1 MKKILIASGCSYT
14 DNQFRSACHPEM
26 DTSWPKWPEIVAK
39 ELDMICINLGRSG
52 SGNEYIYSSIHDII
66 LRVKDKSQIGLVIA
80 GWSQCFRQDWQTGSM
95 SGVNEKM
102 GFESDKFRKATP
114 DINRLFEFTTEQM
127 LAAAQT
133 DIILYSPNG
142 HGEKYNNGD
151 MKKPMTIH
159 DRLDE
164 TFIKKAAGATGW
176 MNDRVMPH
184 GDILGWVRKSLRTY
198 IDFQTLCE
206 YHNIPYMQT
215 QMIPMYID
223 FLRGLMPTEQEVEMG
238 IGYGQNSHYLYDGH
252 AEEDEQSILKIILEY
267 DSLINHDKFLGWPIS
282 RKLGG
287 SPMNFEALGGMF
299 EEDFQQAAESD
310 ARRNS
315 PNYISVRDG
324 HPSKAGQELI
334 AKSFLENYEK
344 TYS

>member
-14 DNQFRSACHPEM
+14 DNQFRSASHPEM

-52 SGNEYIYSSIHDII
+52 SGNEYIYSSLHDII
-66 LRVKDKSQIGLVIA
+66 LRVKDKSKIGLVIA
-80 GWSQCFRQDWQTGSM
+80 GWSQCFRHDFQMGKM
-95 SGVNEKM
+95 RGVNEKM
-102 GFESDKFRKATP
+102 GFESDGLYFKKATP
-114 DINRLFEFTTEQM
+114 NIDRLLDIEDYRQPHD
-127 LAAAQT
+127 A
-133 DIILYSPNG
+133 
-142 HGEKYNNGD
+142 YNNGD
-151 MKKPMTIH
+151 MEKPMTIH

-176 MNDRVMPH
+176 GNDRVNTK

-198 IDFQTLCE
+198 MDFQTLCE
-206 YHNIPYMQT
+206 YNNIPYMQT

-267 DSLINHDKFLGWPIS
+267 DSLINHNKFLGWPIS

-299 EEDFQQAAESD
+299 EAALTRPERAGLTAESD

-324 HPSKAGQELI
+324 HPSKVGQELI
-334 AKSFLENYEK
+334 AKSFLERYEK

>member
-14 DNQFRSACHPEM
+14 DNQFRSACHPDM
-26 DTSWPKWPEIVAK
+26 DVSWPKWPEIVAK

-95 SGVNEKM
+95 SGVNEKA

-114 DINRLFEFTTEQM
+114 DINRLFAFTTEQM

-133 DIILYSPNG
+133 D
-142 HGEKYNNGD
+142 EKLQVS
-151 MKKPMTIH
+151 IH

-198 IDFQTLCE
+198 MDFQTLCE

-267 DSLINHDKFLGWPIS
+267 DSLINHNKFLGWPIS

-299 EEDFQQAAESD
+299 EAALTRPERAGLTAESD

-324 HPSKAGQELI
+324 HPSKVGQELI

>member
-14 DNQFRSACHPEM
+14 DNQFRSASHPEM

-39 ELDMICINLGRSG
+39 ELDMKCINLGRSG

-80 GWSQCFRQDWQTGSM
+80 GWSQCFRHDFQIGRM

-114 DINRLFEFTTEQM
+114 DIDRLFEFATEKK
-127 LAAAQT
+127 LAASQT
-133 DIILYSPNG
+133 G
-142 HGEKYNNGD
+142 YNNGD
-151 MKKPMTIH
+151 MEKPMTIH
-159 DRLDE
+159 DRADE

-176 MNDRVMPH
+176 SNDRVNPQ
-184 GDILGWVRKSLRTY
+184 GDVLGWVRKSLRTY
-198 IDFQTLCE
+198 MDFQTLCE

-238 IGYGQNSHYLYDGH
+238 IGYGQNSHYLYDGDLD
-252 AEEDEQSILKIILEY
+252 EDEQHILKIILEY
-267 DSLINHDKFLGWPIS
+267 DGLINHDKFIGWPIS

-287 SPMNFEALGGMF
+287 SPMNFKALGGMF

-310 ARRNS
+310 SRRNS
-315 PNYISVRDG
+315 PNYISVEDG
-324 HPSKAGQELI
+324 HPSKAGQEEL
-334 AKSFLENYEK
+334 AKSFLEHYEK